1 MSKTN
6 GSPITANQ
14 IQELREQ
21 SGAGIMEC
29 KKALEESGGNIEK
42 ARAWLRDRGVAL
54 AAKREGKDASKGVVG
69 SYIHAGGTVGVLLE
83 LNCETDFVARTD
95 DFQNL
100 VKELSMQIAAM
111 KPRWTVR
118 EQVPAEV
125 LETKRQEFEEE
136 AVKENKPAPVAAKIA
151 EGRLDKFLSEFCLLE
166 QPYVRE
172 SSGKVKIKDLL
183 TEASAKTGEK
193 IVLRRFVR
201 YEVGKD

>member
-6 GSPITANQ
+6 GSPISATQ
-14 IQELREQ
+14 IQDLREQ
-21 SGAGIMEC
+21 TGAGIMDC
-29 KKALEESGGNIEK
+29 KKALEESGGNFEK

-54 AAKREGKDASKGVVG
+54 AAKREGKEASNGCVG
-69 SYIHAGGTVGVLLE
+69 SYIHVGGTVGVLLE

-100 VKELSMQIAAM
+100 VKELGMQIAAM
-111 KPRWTVR
+111 KPRWVSR
-118 EQVPAEV
+118 DQVPAASIE
-125 LETKRQEFEEE
+125 EKRKEFEME

-151 EGRLDKFLSEFCLLE
+151 EGKLDKYLSEFCLLE

-193 IVLRRFVR
+193 IVLRRFAR

>member
-1 MSKTN
+1 MATTN
-6 GSPITANQ
+6 GTPITASQ
-14 IQELREQ
+14 VQDLREQ
-21 SGAGIMEC
+21 SGAGIMDC
-29 KKALEESGGNIEK
+29 KRALEEAGGNFEK
-42 ARAWLRDRGVAL
+42 AKEKLRDRGVQL
-54 AAKREGKDASKGVVG
+54 AAKREGKEASKGCIG
-69 SYIHAGGTVGVLLE
+69 SYVHAGGTVGVLVD

-95 DFQNL
+95 DFQFL
-100 VKELSMQIAAM
+100 LKELGMQIAAM
-111 KPRWTVR
+111 KPRWVAR
-118 EQVPAEV
+118 DQVPSDV
-125 LETKRQEFEEE
+125 LDEKRKEFELE

-151 EGRLDKFLSEFCLLE
+151 EGRLDKFLAEFCLLE

>member
-1 MSKTN
+1 MAITN
-6 GSPITANQ
+6 GSPATAAQ

-21 SGAGIMEC
+21 SGAGIMDC
-29 KKALEESGGNIEK
+29 KKALEESGGNMEK

-54 AAKREGKDASKGVVG
+54 AAKREGKEASKGLVG
-69 SYIHAGGTVGVLLE
+69 SYIHAGGGVGVLLE
-83 LNCETDFVARTD
+83 INCETDFVARTD

-100 VKELSMQIAAM
+100 VREIGMQIAAM
-111 KPRWTVR
+111 RPRWVSR
-118 EQVPAEV
+118 DQVPADAMDA
-125 LETKRQEFEEE
+125 KRKEFEAE
-136 AVKENKPAPVAAKIA
+136 AVKEKKPAAVATKIA
-151 EGRLDKFLSEFCLLE
+151 EGKLDKYLSEFCLLE

-193 IVLRRFVR
+193 IVLRRFAR